1 MRMVLMLA
9 AVLVVSL
16 LIFKGYSFG
25 LSGNSGEAEAAGS
38 AQFHPVQR
46 AKDVNPLIRE
56 AAEAQ
61 RKALEKQLQ

>member
-16 LIFKGYSFG
+16 LVFKGYSFG
-25 LSGNSGEAEAAGS
+25 PGGNPTETAGS
-38 AQFHPVQR
+38 AQFDPVTR
-46 AKDVNPLIRE
+46 AQDVDPLVQQ

-61 RKALEKQLQ
+61 RKALERQLQQ